1 MAAVP
6 ARNYNN
12 SLNPA
17 WTAYVGSGASTG
29 KVENK
34 FIAQVPGV
42 EKHIGYGD
50 RDLNNEM
57 ATAILEKEKEEHVV
71 QVALL
76 EEEKKLKAQASPER
90 PPSSSVRGRGRPTS
104 ERFVSTA
111 RFDAEK
117 CMAARETASKD
128 VKPVSVQIKE
138 NKAARQK
145 LAGTQWSF
153 GTASEE
159 EIWRGT
165 IKAGST
171 MHAGMKE
178 IEAAC
183 EVARKDPTIK
193 TFAQQRIENKLA
205 KKKLAGTQWTYGQ
218 YVDPDRYKQSNTQ
231 MSTVHDPPKEGVGP
245 LKPLTKKEMF
255 EMKQKF
261 KYGNGDTPWADHG
274 RVGGLSSSEKD
285 RQAEIGRALKTVSAE
300 EKKEERL
307 RGKVMKANLTKTQ
320 WQYGKE
326 DDLDGRQRST
336 IMSAND
342 EIMEAIRIDNASP
355 GKMGPAAQR
364 AENLRRR
371 KKLAGT
377 YWSLGTTEDMA
388 EWNNSLS
395 TETKKAYQNHMT
407 VEGLRELEK
416 SIKNGKE
423 AKKRLQTTTIKL
435 GDDPNFY

>member
-1 MAAVP
+1 VH
-6 ARNYNN
+6 
-12 SLNPA
+12 
-17 WTAYVGSGASTG
+17 GSSRDRLEGADLSTTLHHYSAPPPCA
-29 KVENK
+29 
-34 FIAQVPGV
+34 FRA
-42 EKHIGYGD
+42 
-50 RDLNNEM
+50 DL
-57 ATAILEKEKEEHVV
+57 
-71 QVALL
+71 ALH
-76 EEEKKLKAQASPER
+76 A
-90 PPSSSVRGRGRPTS
+90 PPSLQRRRARHRVMCHDRPRCPLAADAALTAVLDRPSCSSS
-104 ERFVSTA
+104 
-111 RFDAEK
+111 
-117 CMAARETASKD
+117 CQD
-128 VKPVSVQIKE
+128 VKPVSVQMKE

-165 IKAGST
+165 IKQGST

-377 YWSLGTTEDMA
+377 YWSLGTKEDMA
-388 EWNNSLS
+388 EWNKSLS

-407 VEGLRELEK
+407 VEGMRDLEK

>member
-1 MAAVP
+1 MHGRSRDCLEGADSPTTTLRRHPALFALAALAV
-6 ARNYNN
+6 A
-12 SLNPA
+12 L
-17 WTAYVGSGASTG
+17 
-29 KVENK
+29 
-34 FIAQVPGV
+34 
-42 EKHIGYGD
+42 
-50 RDLNNEM
+50 
-57 ATAILEKEKEEHVV
+57 ATALTA
-71 QVALL
+71 ALDHPL
-76 EEEKKLKAQASPER
+76 SPC
-90 PPSSSVRGRGRPTS
+90 
-104 ERFVSTA
+104 FQ
-111 RFDAEK
+111 
-117 CMAARETASKD
+117 D
-128 VKPVSVQIKE
+128 VKPVSVQMQE

-165 IKAGST
+165 IKQGST

-183 EVARKDPTIK
+183 EVARNDPTIK

-205 KKKLAGTQWTYGQ
+205 KKKLAGTQWSYGQ

-245 LKPLTKKEMF
+245 SKPLSKKEMF
-255 EMKQKF
+255 EMKQRF

-285 RQAEIGRALKTVSAE
+285 RQAEIGRAMKTVSAE
-300 EKKEERL
+300 DTKVERM

-320 WQYGKE
+320 WQYGK
-326 DDLDGRQRST
+326 DDDPDGRQRST
-336 IMSAND
+336 MTSAND
-342 EIMEAIRIDNASP
+342 QIMEAIRIDNASP

-377 YWSLGTTEDMA
+377 YWSFGTEEDMKD
-388 EWNNSLS
+388 WDKSLS

-407 VEGLRELEK
+407 AEGLADLEK

-435 GDDPNFY
+435 GDDPKFF

>member
-1 MAAVP
+1 MAQPV
-6 ARNYNN
+6 RNYNN

-17 WTAYVGSGASTG
+17 WTAYVGSGSSTG

-50 RDLNNEM
+50 NDYNNEL
-57 ATAILEKEKEEHVV
+57 ATALLEHEKEK
-71 QVALL
+71 A
-76 EEEKKLKAQASPER
+76 KLKSSPEK
-90 PPSSSVRGRGRPTS
+90 PPSAPSYRTQTKPAS

-111 RFDAEK
+111 RLDAEK
-117 CMAARETASKD
+117 CIAAREIASKD
-128 VKPVSVQIKE
+128 VKPISVQIKE
-138 NKAARQK
+138 NREARQR

-165 IKAGST
+165 IKQGST
-171 MHAGMKE
+171 THAGMKE

-183 EVARKDPTIK
+183 EVARKDPTVK
-193 TFAQQRIENKLA
+193 SFAQQRLENKIA
-205 KKKLAGTQWTYGQ
+205 RKKLAGTQWDYGQ
-218 YVDPDRYKQSNTQ
+218 YVDPDRYKQSATQ
-231 MSTVHDPPKEGVGP
+231 MSTVYDPPKEGVGP
-245 LKPLTKKEMF
+245 LKPLSKQEMF
-255 EMKQKF
+255 DMKQKF
-261 KYGNGDTPWADHG
+261 KYGNGDAPWADHG
-274 RVGGLSSSEKD
+274 RGGPVTSSEKD

-300 EKKEERL
+300 DKKEERL
-307 RGKVMKANLTKTQ
+307 RGKIMKANLTKTQ
-320 WQYGKE
+320 WEYGKN

-342 EIMEAIRIDNASP
+342 QIMEAIRLDNASP

-377 YWSLGTTEDMA
+377 YWSLGTEEDMQ
-388 EWNNSLS
+388 EWNKSLS
-395 TETKKAYQNHMT
+395 TETKKAFQNHMT
-407 VEGLRELEK
+407 VEGMRDLEQG
-416 SIKNGKE
+416 IMNGKA
-423 AKKRLQTTTIKL
+423 AKKRGQTTTLRL
-435 GDDPNFY
+435 GDDPKFL